1 MGKTFTVT
9 VKGQDQEFESKFD
22 VLDEA
27 IEALIAK
34 GNRSQFALDLVAKHH
49 SYGLSAKQAGA
60 RAGGPAAAALPQRRA
75 RPPGRAAQREAWES
89 PRPAGGGGAEEVANG
104 ASGRASEGEA
114 RRVRATW
121 NAQPAEGQRARNCWR
136 RGAK

>member
-34 GNRSQFALDLVAKHH
+34 FMSVPIHEVSDGNFK
-49 SYGLSAKQAGA
+49 
-60 RAGGPAAAALPQRRA
+60 
-75 RPPGRAAQREAWES
+75 
-89 PRPAGGGGAEEVANG
+89 
-104 ASGRASEGEA
+104 
-114 RRVRATW
+114 
-121 NAQPAEGQRARNCWR
+121 
-136 RGAK
+136 